1 MLMQKKYINW
11 KRTFFT
17 KSINGYGLLIAF
29 LILAALS
36 FALPKIVFAKESS
49 FPGQVVV
56 SKNKKISSED
66 IPVFPFNRS
75 TVNVASYF
83 TEKNLKF
90 DPNLNPD
97 GIFTSDNQDT
107 SSYSD
112 AKARQELIQL
122 NTSSKKSF
130 ISYIDVGDPSADPIV
145 LFHGIPTS
153 SFEWRQIISLLKK
166 HARVIAF
173 DQIGQGHST
182 KHKQLT
188 YTFKQHLAYTEAF
201 FSALKLDQK
210 KITIVATDTGGSL
223 CFAYAMRHPDKIKGL
238 AFFETVFGPVPTLE
252 AMTAQAQVFRSME
265 GNRKII
271 EENTFIENLIV
282 HSAEVIPPNT
292 VPFAIEPF
300 TAEEIRAYKFPYHK
314 KEHRRVLA
322 QWVLEIPFI
331 GGALDGYGDANIDI
345 WSQFSTYLMTS
356 PVPKFY
362 LFAEP
367 GVLNTIGITNFV
379 LENFNT
385 NGSLSWVN
393 LGVGYHF
400 LHEDYAEQIG
410 KEIAN
415 WHQSLR

>member
-1 MLMQKKYINW
+1 MLHINLNH
-11 KRTFFT
+11 TFFT
-17 KSINGYGLLIAF
+17 KSLNGYILLITF
-29 LILAALS
+29 LILAILS
-36 FALPKIVFAKESS
+36 FGLPTIAFAKESS
-49 FPGQVVV
+49 FPEQVVALQNENV
-56 SKNKKISSED
+56 SSEHTSL
-66 IPVFPFNRS
+66 FPFNRS
-75 TVNVASYF
+75 SVNVVSYF

-90 DPNLNPD
+90 DPELNPD
-97 GIFTSDNQDT
+97 GIFTSDDRDT
-107 SSYSD
+107 SSYADVS
-112 AKARQELIQL
+112 ARQELIQL
-122 NTSSKKSF
+122 NLSGKKSL
-130 ISYIDVGDPSADPIV
+130 ISYIDVGDPEADPIV

-153 SFEWRQIISLLKK
+153 SFEWRQIILLLKK

-182 KHKQLT
+182 KHEQLT

-201 FSALKLDQK
+201 LSALKLDQK

-223 CFAYAMRHPDKIKGL
+223 GFAYAMRHPDKIKGL
-238 AFFETVFGPVPTLE
+238 AFFETVFGPAPSLE

-292 VPFAIEPF
+292 VPFTIEPF
-300 TAEEIRAYKFPYHK
+300 TTEEIQAYKFPYHK

-331 GGALDGYGDANIDI
+331 GGAPDGHGDTNIDI
-345 WSQFSTYLMTS
+345 WSQFAAYLKTS
-356 PVPKFY
+356 SVPKLY

-393 LGVGYHF
+393 LGLGYHF
-400 LHEDYAEQIG
+400 LQEDYAEQVG
-410 KEIAN
+410 KEIGN
-415 WHQSLR
+415 WYQNLR

>member
-1 MLMQKKYINW
+1 MLHINLYH
-11 KRTFFT
+11 TFFAR
-17 KSINGYGLLIAF
+17 SLNGYILLITF
-29 LILAALS
+29 LILAILS
-36 FALPKIVFAKESS
+36 FGLPKIVFAKESS
-49 FPGQVVV
+49 FPEQVVALQ
-56 SKNKKISSED
+56 NKKVSSEHTSL
-66 IPVFPFNRS
+66 FPSNRS
-75 TVNVASYF
+75 SVNVASYF

-90 DPNLNPD
+90 DPELNPD
-97 GIFTSDNQDT
+97 GIFTSDDRDT
-107 SSYSD
+107 SSYAD
-112 AKARQELIQL
+112 ARARQELIQL
-122 NTSSKKSF
+122 NLSGKKSL
-130 ISYIDVGDPSADPIV
+130 ISYIDVGDPAADPIV

-153 SFEWRQIISLLKK
+153 SFEWRQIIPLLKK

-182 KHKQLT
+182 KHRQLT

-201 FSALKLDQK
+201 FSALQLDQK
-210 KITIVATDTGGSL
+210 KITVVATDTGGSL
-223 CFAYAMRHPDKIKGL
+223 GFAYAMRHPDKIKGL

-322 QWVLEIPFI
+322 QWILEIPFI
-331 GGALDGYGDANIDI
+331 GGAPDGYGDTNIDI
-345 WSQFSTYLMTS
+345 WSQFATYLMTS
-356 PVPKFY
+356 SVPKFY

-393 LGVGYHF
+393 LGLGYHF
-400 LHEDYAEQIG
+400 LHEDYAEQVG

-415 WHQSLR
+415 WYQNLH

>member
-1 MLMQKKYINW
+1 MLHINLYH
-11 KRTFFT
+11 TFFAR
-17 KSINGYGLLIAF
+17 SLNGYILLITF
-29 LILAALS
+29 LILAILS
-36 FALPKIVFAKESS
+36 FGLPKIVFAKESS
-49 FPGQVVV
+49 FPEQVVALQ
-56 SKNKKISSED
+56 NKKVSSEHTSL
-66 IPVFPFNRS
+66 FPSNRS
-75 TVNVASYF
+75 SVNVASYF

-90 DPNLNPD
+90 DPELNPD
-97 GIFTSDNQDT
+97 GIFTSDDRDT
-107 SSYSD
+107 SSYAD
-112 AKARQELIQL
+112 ARARQELIQL
-122 NTSSKKSF
+122 NLSGKKSL
-130 ISYIDVGDPSADPIV
+130 ISYIDVGDPAADPIV

-153 SFEWRQIISLLKK
+153 SFEWRQIIPLLKK

-182 KHKQLT
+182 KHRQLT

-201 FSALKLDQK
+201 FSALQLDQK
-210 KITIVATDTGGSL
+210 KITVVATDTGSSL
-223 CFAYAMRHPDKIKGL
+223 GFAYAMRHPDKIKGL

-322 QWVLEIPFI
+322 QWILEIPFI
-331 GGALDGYGDANIDI
+331 GGAPDGYGDTNIDI
-345 WSQFSTYLMTS
+345 WSQFATYLMTS
-356 PVPKFY
+356 SVPKFY

-393 LGVGYHF
+393 LGLGYHF
-400 LHEDYAEQIG
+400 LHEDYAEQVG

-415 WHQSLR
+415 WYQNLH